1 MYDPAPLINAAFVKA
16 IHNDILDSVKGG
28 LRGPTNDDLLESALA
43 RVQQYVYYEGLNDVY
58 VIAAWYAVSI
68 STQHA
73 FADGNKRTGLTVM
86 LTYLRMQGIYIE
98 KNQALDDMMVEVVE
112 SAQSTG
118 DGNHKEIAEALGDY
132 LYQYVHQ
139 L

>member
-1 MYDPAPLINAAFVKA
+1 MYDPAPLINADFVKG

-28 LRGPTNDDLLESALA
+28 LRGPTNDGLLESALA

-58 VIAAWYAVSI
+58 VIAAWYALSI
-68 STQHA
+68 ATQHA
-73 FADGNKRTGLTVM
+73 FKDGNKRTGFTVM
-86 LTYLRMQGIYIE
+86 LTYLRMQGVFIE
-98 KNQALDDMMVEVVE
+98 PNQDLDDMMVQVVQ

-118 DGNHKEIAEALGDY
+118 EGDHKEIAEALGDY
-132 LYQYVHQ
+132 LHDYIHQ